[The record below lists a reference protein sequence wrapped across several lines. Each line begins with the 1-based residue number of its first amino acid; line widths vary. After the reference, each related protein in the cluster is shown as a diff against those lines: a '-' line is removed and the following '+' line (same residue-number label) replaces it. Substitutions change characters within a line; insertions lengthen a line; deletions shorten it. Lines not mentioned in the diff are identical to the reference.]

1 MTLAD
6 TRTAVPKPL
15 VADSCSTVDG
25 PASLDSPVTAEST
38 TVSSSQLEMMRA
50 FFCYEFE
57 VDRLDL
63 DSLPEATP
71 EAVAEW
77 VDALA
82 MSGLFAPTELH
93 AMSSA
98 WLSEPEVLIHIL
110 SGADEVA
117 ARRDV
122 AESDADSITPES
134 PASLPRA
141 S

>member
-6 TRTAVPKPL
+6 TRTAVSMPL
-15 VADSCSTVDG
+15 VAD
-25 PASLDSPVTAEST
+25 PAVGNEAMTEST
-38 TVSSSQLEMMRA
+38 SISHTQLEMMRA

-71 EAVAEW
+71 DAVAEW
-77 VDALA
+77 VEALA
-82 MSGLFAPTELH
+82 MSGLFAATELR
-93 AMSSA
+93 AMSRA
-98 WLSEPEVLIHIL
+98 WLTEPRTLVLLL
-110 SGADEVA
+110 SGSDEVA

-122 AESDADSITPES
+122 VESEPESITPENEV
-134 PASLPRA
+134 ALPRA